1 MRSNI
6 DFINK
11 PEKIEYNDSDVIREY
26 KRIHDAKTVARI
38 FCIHT
43 NKVRAILKR
52 AGVLEDQ
59 KQQMGKLSDIGMSE
73 KIFCSEIKTMPII
86 QHRFYYTLL

>member
-1 MRSNI
+1 M

-59 KQQMGKLSDIGMSE
+59 KQQRGKLNDIGMSE
-73 KIFCSEIKTMPII
+73 KDF
-86 QHRFYYTLL
+86 L